1 MMAAQATKCTATEY
15 MGIRAVLLQAM
26 YGLGNMRDERLTRM
40 WKNNRVK
47 FTTPPTTR
55 TRTSAAGGNSDEE
68 EEQEDSDSPKK
79 EFFNLF
85 VLHQNRVKR
94 TAKVSQS
101 VLCMYTTLVYMLYM
115 LYLVCCVHSPV

>member
-1 MMAAQATKCTATEY
+1 
-15 MGIRAVLLQAM
+15 
-26 YGLGNMRDERLTRM
+26 M

-55 TRTSAAGGNSDEE
+55 TRNSSGTAAGGNSD

-94 TAKVSQS
+94 TAKVSQCCACIHRCLICYM
-101 VLCMYTTLVYMLYM
+101 LCML
-115 LYLVCCVHSPV
+115 